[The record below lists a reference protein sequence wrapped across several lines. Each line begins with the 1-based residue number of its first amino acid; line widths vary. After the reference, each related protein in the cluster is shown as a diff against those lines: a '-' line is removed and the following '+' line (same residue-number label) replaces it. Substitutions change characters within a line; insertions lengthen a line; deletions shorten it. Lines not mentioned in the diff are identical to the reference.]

1 MQEEQ
6 DRARRE
12 MEDEKLRL
20 QQLKRKSL
28 RDQWLMEAPP
38 LSPSSA
44 DPQSPRSPLWG
55 SQAQEIEKRID
66 RLQSESQRLA
76 EEEEKLNEQM
86 EDGQTEA
93 VKVAEAAVEMVR
105 GAVVQNGE
113 NNATGLDEE
122 VKENLSTLPDE
133 PVAIITNGGGNL
145 EHITQSTTN
154 GTSEGEISVTFE
166 PGSSLGVS
174 EGEPGQGINVNNND
188 EEEEEEGILVMR
200 AERVIITDEGE
211 DVPED
216 LTSQD
221 AQQESIQTP
230 LPNEEECR
238 ETETVTQ
245 PEKSEATAE
254 ANLATGEGEVQGN
267 QDGETKAEGQ
277 DQEDLISVQL
287 QSPASALEGSAVA
300 SVPVYSEGQPPT
312 LTFTTEG
319 EAAMSAEE
327 VEAEI
332 KAQVPATLLGQF
344 QEVPL
349 ASSRENLRTEAPPGE
364 QEPLLSQAKAPD
376 TRIEPAAAAA
386 AAVSTETQNP
396 PGLARARRPEH
407 PNTKAASA
415 ARSCEE
421 LFLCIPSLHNQS
433 VFLLL

>member
-1 MQEEQ
+1 MDETEKYKQRLEAIAEKRRLQEEQ
-6 DRARRE
+6 DRERRE

-66 RLQSESQRLA
+66 RLQPESQWLA

-145 EHITQSTTN
+145 EHITN
-154 GTSEGEISVTFE
+154 GDSEGDISVTFE

-211 DVPED
+211 DVPDD

-277 DQEDLISVQL
+277 DQEDLIAVQL

-312 LTFTTEG
+312 FTTGG

-332 KAQVPATLLGQF
+332 KARVPATLLGQF

-349 ASSRENLRTEAPPGE
+349 AGSRENLRTEAPPGE

-376 TRIEPAAAAA
+376 TRIEPAAA
-386 AAVSTETQNP
+386 VSTKTQNP
-396 PGLARARRPEH
+396 HRAGQGEETRAPKH
-407 PNTKAASA
+407 K
-415 ARSCEE
+415 SCQ
-421 LFLCIPSLHNQS
+421 CCS
-433 VFLLL
+433 VM